1 MLEKRLRL
9 TVDFKII
16 ADEITRQTVENYYR
30 HYVNYQELMR
40 SALTWEIAEREN
52 RLLHTLIQNAE
63 ALDRFLTYVIL
74 DEVDPAEG
82 SRVRELLQ
90 VGNEEEI
97 LEPVILSLNEEDVE
111 FFKGVCAEGLFH
123 ENTQL
128 FKYSVSVEWLGARVM
143 EIRVLEGSVTERESG
158 AVNPADE

>member
-9 TVDFKII
+9 TVDFKIT

-40 SALTWEIAEREN
+40 SALTWEIAGRED

-63 ALDRFLTYVIL
+63 ALDRFLIYVIL

-82 SRVRELLQ
+82 SHLRELLR
-90 VGNEEEI
+90 VGSEEEI
-97 LEPVILSLNEEDVE
+97 LEPIILSLGEEDVE
-111 FFKGVCAEGLFH
+111 FFKRVRADGLFH

-128 FKYSVSVEWLGARVM
+128 FKYSVGVEWLGARIM
-143 EIRVLEGSVTERESG
+143 EIRVLEGGVTEREFGSG
-158 AVNPADE
+158 NPADE